1 MLFHK
6 CCQTLGNKWSKN
18 VKSSLWVSKGWA
30 TAMSEESVID
40 WEENTHDCS
49 LAHDWVIPSLRL
61 MNEFQ

>member
-1 MLFHK
+1 M
-6 CCQTLGNKWSKN
+6 
-18 VKSSLWVSKGWA
+18 SKGWA